1 MAMVLCVQ
9 FDLKQQLLSLEMGCI
24 LNSTVKEKRQ
34 TYVVLLNLVLERQK
48 RYITSIHLSEGK
60 KLGINCT

>member
-1 MAMVLCVQ
+1 MTIVLCMQ

-34 TYVVLLNLVLERQK
+34 MYVALLNLVLKKQK
-48 RYITSIHLSEGK
+48 RYITSIHISKGK
-60 KLGINCT
+60 KLGISCT